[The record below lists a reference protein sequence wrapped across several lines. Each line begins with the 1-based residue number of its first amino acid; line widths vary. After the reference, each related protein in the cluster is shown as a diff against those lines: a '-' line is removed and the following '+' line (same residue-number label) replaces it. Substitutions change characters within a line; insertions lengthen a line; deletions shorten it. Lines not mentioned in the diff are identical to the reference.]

1 MGEDTEPVS
10 LVRRIAALAEERG
23 DERALVY
30 VAVDGSEPSMTYAD
44 LHRRSSQLAG
54 ALAERG
60 LGFGDRLGIGLR
72 NSPEFV
78 LAVFASWK
86 LGAVPIPMRWDL
98 PEWELTRL
106 RSVVDGKVHLEDGDL
121 DWIRSTEAREVPEL
135 AEVVSPATSGICS
148 SGSTGLPKVIVSNQ
162 PAWFNAGRAAA
173 FTASWGAEVAR
184 PQEVMVLGPMY
195 HVNGFNMVHNLAAG
209 DHAVLMEKF
218 DAARVVDAIERYRV
232 SMFNCTPTMLKR
244 MADVPDIDQR
254 DLSSI
259 NCIVQGAAPLA
270 PYLAHRW
277 IELVGAEHFVM
288 AYGMSELLGVTA
300 IRGDEWL
307 AHEGSVGRGINQTEM
322 KVLDAD
328 GVVLPAGEVGEVFM
342 RSPLY
347 GGSTYLGEAP
357 QLPSTPDGYQSVGDL
372 GYLDDDGFLY
382 IVDRR
387 VDLIITGGVNVFPA
401 EVETALL
408 EHPAVADVV
417 VVGLKDDEWGRRV
430 HAIVQPH
437 DLSDP
442 PSLEELRAYAKTKLH
457 VHKAPK
463 SLEVVDA
470 IPRSAAT
477 KVNRGALV
485 DERGG

>member
-1 MGEDTEPVS
+1 VSDERVS
-10 LVRRIAALAEERG
+10 LVRRIALLAEERP
-23 DERALVY
+23 DERALVF
-30 VAVDGSEPSMTYAD
+30 VAADGREPSLNFAE

-60 LGFGDRLGIGLR
+60 LGFGDRLGISLR

-78 LAVFASWK
+78 LAVFAAWK
-86 LGAVPIPMRWDL
+86 VGAVPIPMRWDL
-98 PEWELTRL
+98 PEWELARL
-106 RSVVDGKVHLEDGDL
+106 RAVVDAAVHLDDDDL
-121 DWIRSTEAREVPEL
+121 GWIRATADLAVPDLPET
-135 AEVVSPATSGICS
+135 VSPATSGICS
-148 SGSTGLPKVIVSNQ
+148 SGSTGTPKVIVSNQ
-162 PAWFNAGRAAA
+162 PAWFTPGRSAA
-173 FTASWGAEVAR
+173 FTTAWGAVVPR
-184 PQEVMVLGPMY
+184 PQQVLVLGPMY
-195 HVNGFNMVHNLAAG
+195 HTNGFNVVHNLAAG

-218 DAARVVDAIERYRV
+218 DAARVLEVIERYRV

-244 MADVPDIDQR
+244 MADVPGIEER

-259 NCIVQGAAPLA
+259 NCIVQGAAPLP
-270 PYLAHRW
+270 PYLARRW

-328 GVVLPAGEVGEVFM
+328 GDELPPGEVGEIFM

-357 QLPSTPDGYQSVGDL
+357 QLPTTPDGYQSVGDL
-372 GYLDDDGFLY
+372 GYLDEEGFLY

-408 EHPAVADVV
+408 EHPDIADVV
-417 VVGLKDDEWGRRV
+417 VVGLKDEEWGRRV
-430 HAIVQPH
+430 HAIVQPR
-437 DLSDP
+437 DP
-442 PSLEELRAYAKTKLH
+442 SRPPTLEQLRAYAKSKLNA
-457 VHKAPK
+457 HKAPK
-463 SLEVVDA
+463 SLEIVDA

>member
-1 MGEDTEPVS
+1 MGDEQVS
-10 LVRRIAALAEERG
+10 LVRRIARLAEERG
-23 DERALVY
+23 DERALVFI
-30 VAVDGSEPSMTYAD
+30 ATDGSEPSFTYGD

-60 LGFGDRLGIGLR
+60 VGFGDRLGVSLR

-78 LAVFASWK
+78 LAVFAAWK

-98 PEWELTRL
+98 PDWELSRL
-106 RSVVDGKVHLEDGDL
+106 RAVVAGKVQLDDGDRA
-121 DWIRSTEAREVPEL
+121 WIESTAERDVPEL
-135 AEVVSPATSGICS
+135 PEVVSPATSGICS
-148 SGSTGLPKVIVSNQ
+148 SGSTGTPKVIVSNQ
-162 PAWFNAGRAAA
+162 PAWFNPGRSVA
-173 FTASWGAEVAR
+173 FTASWGAQVPR
-184 PQEVMVLGPMY
+184 PQEVLVLGPMY
-195 HVNGFNMVHNLAAG
+195 HVNGFNVVQNLAAG
-209 DHAVLMEKF
+209 DHGILMEKF
-218 DAARVVDAIERYRV
+218 DAARVVDVIERYRA

-244 MADVPDIDQR
+244 MADVPDIDRR

-259 NCIVQGAAPLA
+259 NCMVQGAAPLP

-322 KVLDAD
+322 KILDAEQHP
-328 GVVLPAGEVGEVFM
+328 LPPHEVGEVYM

-357 QLPSTPDGYQSVGDL
+357 QLPTTDDGFQSVGDL

-387 VDLIITGGVNVFPA
+387 VDMIITGGVNVFPA

-417 VVGLKDDEWGRRV
+417 VIGVKDDEWGRRV

-437 DLSDP
+437 DPASP
-442 PSLEELRAYAKTKLH
+442 PTLEEIRTYAKGKLNA
-457 VHKAPK
+457 HKVPK
-463 SLEVVDA
+463 SLELVDA